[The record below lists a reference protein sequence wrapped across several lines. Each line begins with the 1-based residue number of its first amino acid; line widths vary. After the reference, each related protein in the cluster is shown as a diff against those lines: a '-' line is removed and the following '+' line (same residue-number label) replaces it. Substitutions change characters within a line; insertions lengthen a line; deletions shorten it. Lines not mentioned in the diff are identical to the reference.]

1 MVVFN
6 MKEFFMDE
14 ALSEAKK
21 ALHIKEVPVGAIIV
35 RNNKI
40 IARAHNLK
48 EKLKDPTAHAEI
60 LAIKRACECLN
71 NWRLTSCEMYVT
83 LEPCAMCASAIAQAR
98 INRLYIGTFD
108 PTAGGC
114 GSVINVLENPNLNY
128 NIEIDWMYNT
138 ECSKL
143 LKEFFE
149 SKR

>member
-6 MKEFFMDE
+6 MKEFFIDE

-21 ALHIKEVPVGAIIV
+21 ALLIKEVPVGAIIV
-35 RNNKI
+35 RNNEI
-40 IARAHNLK
+40 IARAYNLK

-60 LAIKRACECLN
+60 LAIKRACEYLN

-98 INRLYIGTFD
+98 ISRLYIGTFD

-114 GSVINVLENPNLNY
+114 GSVINVLANPNLNY
-128 NIEIDWMYNT
+128 NIQIDWMYNT